1 MSRSNYSLH
10 KRSASIRAAAG
21 GVPCSPPPD
30 NLNDSRES
38 LTGLTMDA
46 LPTVVFDTKSYDRES
61 LQGSTP
67 HGEIDWRFLEMRL
80 SPETALLARGAR
92 AACVFVNDQANRA
105 ALEIFSSLGVK
116 HIALRCAGFNSVDL
130 VAAKELG
137 LSVTRVP
144 AYSPNAVA
152 EHAVALLLALNRKI
166 PRASNRVRDAN
177 FSLNGLVGFDLHGK
191 TAGIF
196 GTGKIGRVAAQ
207 ILRGFGMKVLAYDP
221 FPLPEWA
228 RENGVEY
235 CDAKTLARESSVI
248 SLHAPLT
255 PETHHIIRAD
265 TLELMK
271 PGTILINVSRGAL
284 IDTHALIDALKCG
297 RLGGVG
303 LDVYEEEEGVFFEDL
318 SGQILQDDE
327 LARLLTFP
335 NVLITAHQAFLT
347 HEALR
352 EIGRVTVA
360 NLIAFAA
367 GRPFLPETSLEP
379 QS

>member
-1 MSRSNYSLH
+1 M
-10 KRSASIRAAAG
+10 
-21 GVPCSPPPD
+21 
-30 NLNDSRES
+30 
-38 LTGLTMDA
+38 TA
-46 LPTVVFDTKSYDRES
+46 LETVVFDTKPYDRES
-61 LQGSTP
+61 FQRASSNGA
-67 HGEIDWRFLEMRL
+67 IAWRFLDSRL
-80 SPETALLARGAR
+80 SVDTAPAARGAR
-92 AACVFVNDQANRA
+92 AVCIFVNDRA
-105 ALEIFSSLGVK
+105 DRQCLEALHLLGVK
-116 HIALRCAGFNSVDL
+116 HVTLRCAGFNGVDL
-130 VAAKELG
+130 AAARELG

-144 AYSPNAVA
+144 AYSPYAVA

-166 PRASNRVRDAN
+166 PRASNRVRDLN

-207 ILRGFGMKVLAYDP
+207 ILRGLGMKVLAFDP
-221 FPLPEWA
+221 FPSPEWA
-228 RENGVEY
+228 KEYGVEY
-235 CDAKTLARESSVI
+235 TDAKTLARECEVI

-255 PETHHIIRAD
+255 PETRHIIRRE

-284 IDTHALIDALKCG
+284 IDTKALIEALKCR

-318 SGQILQDDE
+318 SGQILQDDD

-347 HEALR
+347 REALA
-352 EIGRVTVA
+352 EIARVTVA
-360 NLIAFAA
+360 NLGALAN
-367 GRPFLPETSLEP
+367 GTPFLEGTQL
-379 QS
+379 